1 MKQWKKYLAAAGTG
15 LAILALSMVVN
26 NNSSKKEISVGQ
38 NSIEVKVDIQS
49 GEADANSIEKNTLSA
64 AEVNTSEQ
72 DTAVTEK
79 QSVPEEDIESEI
91 KKLINIYYET
101 PSDKNLTA
109 DDQTAEKSVS
119 KNQTSENQ
127 NSIAE
132 DKKNEIIEKY
142 KNIKTYIKPGLD
154 QDSYVVFTTYDIKL
168 YNIDTLV
175 PGMSSLSV
183 IREESGDLKINSDT
197 GNKKLNEYI
206 IKLSK
211 EKDITKV
218 MKNVNSKLTA
228 AIKKDNSLKEF
239 IDYLK

>member
-1 MKQWKKYLAAAGTG
+1 
-15 LAILALSMVVN
+15 MVVN